1 MNQTTK
7 TTDAKNTQCSA
18 ASAMMSAK
26 RIWLICVACVL
37 CAVGLVSVHAKP
49 LLSLKELESKP
60 KGIARDFYI
69 WEFISDKDTSLA
81 DSIKAFKLAFIESPK
96 LKSALHAKGYH
107 EEIPKNLKCAKLP
120 LAELIKQDRECIV
133 FGLKLAEVPTMSA
146 ATLAIIE
153 KKLSHNSAQ
162 DSAESSTS
170 STLAVQAPNLL
181 KKIRI
186 LRAPNIAQ
194 AMFGSD
200 AQMFAEIFNAL
211 SYKQKLAIFSSHI
224 EPKALQKL
232 ANENKHA
239 FNRVLQSVILDDSF
253 ASFKKALAHANIT
266 RSDSAT
272 FFLLGINEI
281 MLGGAGSKGRALEYF
296 ERSRDVAAD
305 PFYKDRAIFWQYLV
319 SGSKAFLHDLQ
330 LSTFVDVFS
339 IYANQKLKTTPN
351 YKIVSGF
358 DALVVKKPPL
368 DISDPFAWQLARDGI
383 GAIKDPARY
392 EEATTKFYT
401 PDTIPHLAHFS
412 NRITKYS
419 TSYYIMPYV
428 DSIQWRD
435 DDQKAMALAIAQQE
449 SHFIPALVSRSYAL
463 GMMQI
468 MPFNVQPFAKKLG
481 LSNVS
486 LEDMFKPE
494 MAYKFGN
501 LFLDELNAEF
511 QHPLFVAYAYNGG
524 PGFWRRSLQKGKLF
538 LKNRKYEPWLSMEI
552 IANEEPRF
560 YGMKVI
566 ANYIIYQ
573 QLLGHEIELESLLK
587 QTLRY

>member
-1 MNQTTK
+1 MRTSIK
-7 TTDAKNTQCSA
+7 SSMKWILLACISC
-18 ASAMMSAK
+18 AS
-26 RIWLICVACVL
+26 LQ
-37 CAVGLVSVHAKP
+37 AKP

-69 WEFISDKDTSLA
+69 WEFISDKDTSLV
-81 DSIKAFKLAFIESPK
+81 DSIKAFKLAFVESPK
-96 LKSALHAKGYH
+96 LKAALHAKGYH
-107 EEIPKNLKCAKLP
+107 EEIPKNLKCAKLT
-120 LAELIKQDRECIV
+120 LAELIKQDSECIV
-133 FGLKLAEVPTMSA
+133 FGLKLAEVPNMSA

-153 KKLSHNSAQ
+153 KKLGQNSVATPAKTPNSTPAK
-162 DSAESSTS
+162 DSVSAPA
-170 STLAVQAPNLL
+170 STLPAQAPNLL

-186 LRAPNIAQ
+186 LRSPNIAQ
-194 AMFGSD
+194 AMFASD

-211 SYKQKLAIFSSHI
+211 PYKQKLAIFAQHI
-224 EPKALQKL
+224 EPKPLQKL

-239 FNRVLQSVILDDSF
+239 FNRVLQSIILDHSF
-253 ASFKKALAHANIT
+253 ASFKQALAHANIT

-281 MLGGAGSKGRALEYF
+281 MLGGAKSRALEYF
-296 ERSRDVAAD
+296 ARSRDAAID

-319 SGSKAFLHDLQ
+319 SGSRAFLHDLQ

-358 DALVVKKPPL
+358 DGLVVKTPPL
-368 DISDPFAWQLARDGI
+368 DISDPFAWQLARDRI
-383 GAIKDPARY
+383 GAIKDSKLY
-392 EEATTKFYT
+392 EEATTRFYT
-401 PDTIPHLAHFS
+401 PATIPHLAHFS

-428 DSIQWRD
+428 DLVRWRD
-435 DDQKAMALAIAQQE
+435 DTQKAMSLAIAKQE

-468 MPFNVQPFAKKLG
+468 MPFNLEPFAKKLG
-481 LSNVS
+481 IKHKVT
-486 LEDMFKPE
+486 LEDLFKPE
-494 MAYKFGN
+494 FAYTFGTM
-501 LFLDELNAEF
+501 FLDELNAEF

-524 PGFWRRSLQKGKLF
+524 PGFWRRTLEKKRLF
-538 LKNRKYEPWLSMEI
+538 LKNRKYEPWLSMEL

-573 QLLGHEIELESLLK
+573 QLLGHEINLEALLK

>member
-1 MNQTTK
+1 MK
-7 TTDAKNTQCSA
+7 TSLKR
-18 ASAMMSAK
+18 SAK
-26 RIWLICVACVL
+26 WILLACVS
-37 CAVGLVSVHAKP
+37 CATLQAKP
-49 LLSLKELESKP
+49 LLTLKELESKP
-60 KGIARDFYI
+60 KGIVRDFYI
-69 WEFISDKDTSLA
+69 WEFISDKDTSLK

-107 EEIPKNLKCAKLP
+107 EEIPKNLQCAKLT
-120 LAELIKQDRECIV
+120 LAELIKQDSECIV
-133 FGLKLAEVPTMSA
+133 FGLKLAEVPNMDA

-153 KKLSHNSAQ
+153 KKLSQNSMA
-162 DSAESSTS
+162 DSASTSGGVLSKDSSTTTPA
-170 STLAVQAPNLL
+170 STLPAQAPNLL

-194 AMFGSD
+194 AMFASD
-200 AQMFAEIFNAL
+200 AQIFAEIFNAL
-211 SYKQKLAIFSSHI
+211 PYKQKLAIFAQHI
-224 EPKALQKL
+224 NSKSLQKL

-239 FNRVLQSVILDDSF
+239 FNRVLQSIILDNSF

-281 MLGGAGSKGRALEYF
+281 MLGGAKSRALEYF
-296 ERSRDVAAD
+296 ERSRNTAID

-319 SGSKAFLHDLQ
+319 SGSRAFLHDLQ

-339 IYANQKLKTTPN
+339 IYANQQLKTTPN

-368 DISDPFAWQLARDGI
+368 DISDPFAWQIARDGI
-383 GAIKDPARY
+383 GAIKDPKLY

-401 PDTIPHLAHFS
+401 PATIPHLAHFS

-419 TSYYIMPYV
+419 TNYYIMPYV
-428 DSIQWRD
+428 DLVQWRD
-435 DDQKAMALAIAQQE
+435 DDQKAMALAIAKQE

-468 MPFNVQPFAKKLG
+468 MPFNLEPFAKKLG
-481 LSNVS
+481 IKHKVT
-486 LEDMFKPE
+486 LEDLFKPE
-494 MAYKFGN
+494 FAYTFGTM
-501 LFLDELNAEF
+501 FLEELNDEF
-511 QHPLFVAYAYNGG
+511 KHPLFVAYAYNGG
-524 PGFWRRSLQKGKLF
+524 PGFWRRTLAKGQLF
-538 LKNRKYEPWLSMEI
+538 VKNRKYEPWLSMEL

-560 YGMKVI
+560 YGMKVL

-573 QLLGHEIELESLLK
+573 ELLGHKVDIESLLK